1 MQTAANLY
9 SLRYDDVKTAAK
21 YRKATLLMLL
31 AAVLGYQTAGTIGE
45 WIIKNNL
52 YSALQD
58 FRIGVPGM
66 LLLIFGGCIVINKLI
81 DK

>member
-9 SLRYDDVKTAAK
+9 SLRYDDAKTAAK

-31 AAVLGYQTAGTIGE
+31 AAVFGYQIAGTVGE
-45 WIIKNNL
+45 WIIKNDL

-58 FRIGVPGM
+58 FRIGVAGM
-66 LLLIFGGCIVINKLI
+66 LLQVFGGCIVINKLI